1 MDNSLYDY
9 SGPSTIYSVI
19 ALISIVMAFI
29 LIQKEKRPGT
39 RPLLWFYVAL
49 FIWSFA
55 YIFESAALMIPEK
68 LFWSQVAYLGTLS
81 IPLLLFAFTQEFSNR
96 FILTKPIHWILGGI
110 IPIVT
115 LLLSW
120 TNNHHNLIWTSI
132 RIESPN
138 HLAVYGHGIWFW
150 VFFIYAY
157 SIILVS
163 LYLLLNS
170 AFRLRKIYRNQAILI
185 ILAAVSIVAG
195 NILYIIPSNPI
206 PGMEWTLVGFILT
219 SLFLA
224 LGIFRFKLFDLVPV
238 ARGALVEIMSE
249 GMLLIDNKGRIQDV
263 NPSFLK
269 LINADLSGKYL
280 GSQIETTFANAPSII
295 TILNRPE
302 LSVDNLRT
310 EIKVGEKVLDVSVT
324 DLKEHSKTVSGR
336 LMVINDISALKI
348 TENALHESNKVL
360 SLEVEKR
367 QKLIDELD
375 AYAHTVAH
383 DLKTPLNGIVGFS
396 ELLAEE
402 LREGNTEQTLKLS
415 ELIHDSAFKMGDIIE
430 ELLLL
435 ASVRSLEVEKRPIEM
450 EAIFNSACERIND
463 MTIKTGAIIYPAESW
478 PTAIGYGPWVEEIW
492 VNYLTNAMKYGGN
505 PAVIRIYTKTELNMA
520 WFSICDNGPGVPED
534 LMDKLFIPYSRL
546 NPHRAE
552 GHGLGLSIVKRII
565 DKLGGKIKVENNPN
579 SGAVFSFGLPADNQK
594 N

>member
-1 MDNSLYDY
+1 MA
-9 SGPSTIYSVI
+9 VI
-19 ALISIVMAFI
+19 I
-29 LIQKEKRPGT
+29 LQKKNHPGA
-39 RPLLWFYVAL
+39 RPLFWFYTAL

-55 YIFESAALMIPEK
+55 YIFESAALLVPEK
-68 LFWSQVAYLGTLS
+68 LFWSQVAYIGTVS
-81 IPLLLFAFTQEFSNR
+81 IPLLLLAFTQEFGNR
-96 FILTKPIHWILGGI
+96 FILTKPIHWILGSL
-110 IPIVT
+110 IPIIT

-120 TNNHHNLIWTSI
+120 TNNSHNWIWTNI
-132 RIESPN
+132 QIESSN
-138 HLAVYGHGIWFW
+138 HLAVYSHGIWFW

-157 SIILVS
+157 TIILVS
-163 LYLLLNS
+163 LYQLLGL
-170 AFRLRKIYRNQAILI
+170 AFRLRKIYRNQAILS
-185 ILAAVSIVAG
+185 ILAAVSVVVG

-206 PGMEWTLVGFILT
+206 PGMEWTLVGFIFT
-219 SLFLA
+219 SIFLA
-224 LGIFRFKLFDLVPV
+224 LGIFRFKLFDLIPV

-249 GMLLIDNKGRIQDV
+249 GVLLIDNKGRIQDV

-269 LINADLSGKYL
+269 LINADISGKYL

-302 LSVDNLRT
+302 LSADSIRT
-310 EIKVGEKVLDVSVT
+310 EINIGKKVLDVSVT

-336 LMVINDISALKI
+336 LMVINDISSLKL

-360 SLEVEKR
+360 SKEVKKG

-415 ELIHDSAFKMGDIIE
+415 ELIHESAYKMGHIIE

-435 ASVRSLEVEKRPIEM
+435 ASVRSQEVERHPIDM
-450 EAIFNSACERIND
+450 ATVFSTAYERINAL
-463 MTIKTGAIIYPAESW
+463 IIESGAIIYPPELW
-478 PTAIGYGPWVEEIW
+478 PEAIGYGPWVEEIW
-492 VNYLTNAMKYGGN
+492 VNYLTNAIKYGGD
-505 PAVIRIYTKTELNMA
+505 PAVIRIYTKTEQNMI
-520 WFSICDNGPGVPED
+520 WFSICDNGSGIPEE
-534 LMDKLFIPYSRL
+534 LMDRLFIPHSRL
-546 NPHRAE
+546 NPKKAE

-565 DKLGGKIKVENNPN
+565 DTLGGKVKVENNPN
-579 SGAVFSFGLPADNQK
+579 SGAIFSFGLPTDIIEE
-594 N
+594 